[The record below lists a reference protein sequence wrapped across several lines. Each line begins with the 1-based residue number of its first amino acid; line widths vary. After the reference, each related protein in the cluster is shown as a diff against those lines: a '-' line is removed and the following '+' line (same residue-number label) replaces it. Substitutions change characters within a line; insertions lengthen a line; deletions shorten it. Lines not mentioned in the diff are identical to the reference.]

1 MNEQRRLL
9 LAAAAAGGLLLV
21 RPAAAQLT
29 IAGQTFPATMHVGG
43 ADLVLNG
50 VGTRSVAWID
60 GYAAGLYLSRR
71 ASTVPEVL
79 AAPGAKRVQLRMLQ
93 TAPAKEFVKAIDKG
107 FRRNTP
113 PAEQPA
119 LAQRQADFNAQVL
132 ATGQVK
138 KGDVVNLDYLPGRGL
153 VFSMNGKAGGADL
166 PGEDLY
172 AAVLRIFLGVRPVD
186 ERLKAGLLG
195 QPPR

>member
-1 MNEQRRLL
+1 MNERRRLL
-9 LAAAAAGGLLLV
+9 LAAAGGLLLA
-21 RPAAAQLT
+21 RPAFAQMT
-29 IAGQTFPATMHVGG
+29 IAGQTFPATMRLGG

-71 ASTVPEVL
+71 ASTPAEVL
-79 AAPGAKRVQLRMLQ
+79 ATPGAKRLQLRMLQ

-113 PAEQPA
+113 EAEHPV
-119 LAQRQADFNAQVL
+119 LAERQAAFDAQVM
-132 ATGQVK
+132 AFGQVK
-138 KGDVVNLDYLPGRGL
+138 KGDVVDLDFLPGRGL
-153 VFSMNGKAGGADL
+153 VFSMNGKPGGADL

-172 AAVLRIFLGVRPVD
+172 AAVLGIFLGERPVD
-186 ERLKAGLLG
+186 QRLKAGLLG
-195 QPPR
+195 QPKS